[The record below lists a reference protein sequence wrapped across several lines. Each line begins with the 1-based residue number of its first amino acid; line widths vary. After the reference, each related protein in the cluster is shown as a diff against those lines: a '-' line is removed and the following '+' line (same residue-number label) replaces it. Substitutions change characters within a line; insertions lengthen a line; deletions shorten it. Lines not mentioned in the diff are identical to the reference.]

1 MTVTCPSSDQRDYTL
16 PIQSFWTATFWQQ
29 ALPCCNPNYIVVSIV
44 DFINK
49 PLWGIPETAAH
60 QQAKLFFYVIIFL
73 KDLC

>member
-16 PIQSFWTATFWQQ
+16 PIQSLWTATFWQQ

-60 QQAKLFFYVIIFL
+60 
-73 KDLC
+73 